1 MCVNIENDKVPEI
14 YLCDRCGNLKYDTEA
29 ARRYQDQRLRTL
41 KDQGGRRSADAEDD
55 EMALRS
61 KRIKGT
67 ADRKRN
73 STDGTDQP
81 AEYFETTED
90 GSKRRKSKD
99 DDKERRTAGTS
110 ERGSSAG
117 ASPTVSSRSSPVPA
131 TNGSANPVQTPG
143 TATPGSRRGRGK
155 RLTVANGLPSATKD
169 DMNDND
175 AEPEKKFTL
184 DEMYNSYYVP
194 IPQNRYSTPDVH
206 QYVNDLATSTGPE
219 AESLTHFSMQDY
231 ESIKHPEVSVR
242 LTSDHPKQK
251 FSGFSRLG
259 LYIERTVPRDRF
271 IINYVGQVMTK
282 VQYKSN
288 PINQYRQFGC
298 PKPGVLFHPSLPI
311 CIDARLVGS
320 QARFMRRSCT
330 PNCKVSTVVVD
341 DKHVIF
347 AAFSTEVIKAGAEL
361 TVAWEWDEQHP
372 VRKLLDDIPPE
383 QLSKEE
389 RVFLAQVASM
399 ANQRGADCACNLASS
414 ECLLAR
420 MKRANGT
427 PPRNTRIGSKTRRG
441 ISESNT
447 PNGVDSGVEG
457 DSTPLQFGTEAVDNA
472 NFYSSREA
480 RKLQSAMELI
490 ERLSRNKDG
499 KKRKFD
505 EEAATDSKDAT
516 VNDDTDHKPVKLGPK
531 LVDKAVQTPPVVVPL
546 RNTAKDRP
554 TDFRASSALPHHKR
568 MFRQYLQAK
577 QSYSES
583 HTRPKELLISS
594 DSLPLVSPSAK
605 MPLTVSTRLP
615 AKPSAP
621 LANGSNPTAA
631 TSTTP
636 NVSLPSSPHLPHND
650 TYTVTRIPSK
660 PPTPVPVSPIT
671 TPITTPT
678 FESLS
683 QPSPAT
689 TTPTTSIPPVAI
701 VPDAAK
707 PSPSSPALASPV
719 IPIPSAA
726 PVPVQ
731 VPVAAA
737 AAVPAPA
744 APAVAKTV
752 KKLSF
757 ADYKKKKTST
767 AVVTTTPTTTSTK

>member
-14 YLCDRCGNLKYDTEA
+14 YLCDKCGNLKYDTEA

-41 KDQGGRRSADAEDD
+41 KDQGTLSTDAEDD
-55 EMALRS
+55 ELALRS
-61 KRIKGT
+61 KRIKGN

-73 STDGTDQP
+73 STDATDQP
-81 AEYFETTED
+81 VEYLETTED
-90 GSKRRKSKD
+90 GLKRRKSKD
-99 DDKERRTAGTS
+99 DDKERRTGTS

-117 ASPTVSSRSSPVPA
+117 ASPTVSSRSSPVPS
-131 TNGSANPVQTPG
+131 TNGSANSVQTPG

-155 RLTVANGLPSATKD
+155 RLTVANGLPLAPKD
-169 DMNDND
+169 DVNDND

-206 QYVNDLATSTGPE
+206 EYVNGLASCTGPE
-219 AESLTHFSMQDY
+219 SEYLTHFTTQDY
-231 ESIKHPEVSVR
+231 DSIKHPEVSVR

-259 LYIERTVPRDRF
+259 LYIERTVSRDRF

-298 PKPGVLFHPSLPI
+298 PKPGVLFHSFLPI

-372 VRKLLDDIPPE
+372 VRKLLDDIPAE

-472 NFYSSREA
+472 SFYSSREA

-490 ERLSRNKDG
+490 ERLSRNNG

-505 EEAATDSKDAT
+505 EEAANDSKDT
-516 VNDDTDHKPVKLGPK
+516 TLHENSDRKPVKLGPK
-531 LVDKAVQTPPVVVPL
+531 LVDKAVQTPPIVVPL
-546 RNTAKDRP
+546 RSISKDRS
-554 TDFRASSALPHHKR
+554 TDFRASSALPQHKR

-577 QSYSES
+577 QLYSET
-583 HTRPKELLISS
+583 HIRPKELLIPS
-594 DSLPLVSPSAK
+594 DSLPLLSQSAK

-615 AKPSAP
+615 VKPTVP
-621 LANGSNPTAA
+621 LVNGSNPTAT

-683 QPSPAT
+683 QPSPAVP
-689 TTPTTSIPPVAI
+689 TPTTTIPPIVT

-707 PSPSSPALASPV
+707 PPPSSPAVASPV
-719 IPIPSAA
+719 IPITSAASA
-726 PVPVQ
+726 PVPVA
-731 VPVAAA
+731 VVA
-737 AAVPAPA
+737 AAVPATPV
-744 APAVAKTV
+744 VAKTV

-767 AVVTTTPTTTSTK
+767 VVVTTTSTK